1 MCLTNDEESAVP
13 ATEFAVQQIHILY
26 IDHHGWLYNW
36 LRHKLGNACD
46 AADIA
51 QDTFMRILTRQQPVR
66 LNEPRAYLST
76 IAQGLVIDHW
86 RRREL
91 ERAWLETLASLP
103 APEAPAPETR
113 LIFLEAL
120 IEIDR
125 LLDSLRPRVRT
136 VFLLAQLDG
145 LTCPQIAERLG
156 VSLSTVE
163 RYITQALRG
172 CYKLRFEP

>member
-1 MCLTNDEESAVP
+1 MP
-13 ATEFAVQQIHILY
+13 ATDLAVQRVHILY
-26 IDHHGWLYNW
+26 TDHHSWLYNW

-51 QDTFMRILTRQQPVR
+51 QDTFMRILTRQQPVH

-76 IAQGLVIDHW
+76 IAHGLVIDYW

-91 ERAWLETLASLP
+91 ERAWLETLAALP
-103 APEAPAPETR
+103 EPEAPAPETR

-125 LLDSLRPRVRT
+125 LLDSLKPRVRT
-136 VFLLAQLDG
+136 TFLLAQLDG

-163 RYITQALRG
+163 RYITQALRS
-172 CYKLRFEP
+172 CYTLRFDP

>member
-1 MCLTNDEESAVP
+1 MSLTNDKESAGPVIDL
-13 ATEFAVQQIHILY
+13 AARQIHILY
-26 IDHHGWLYNW
+26 TDHHSWLYNW

-51 QDTFMRILTRQQPVR
+51 QDTFLRILTRQQP
-66 LNEPRAYLST
+66 LQLDEPRAYLST
-76 IAQGLVIDHW
+76 IAHGLVIDHW

-103 APEAPAPETR
+103 EPEAPAPETR

-120 IEIDR
+120 IEIDQ
-125 LLDSLRPRVRT
+125 LLDSLKPRVRT
-136 VFLLAQLDG
+136 AFLLAQLDG

-163 RYITQALRG
+163 RYITKALHS
-172 CYKLRFEP
+172 CYMLRFEP

>member
-1 MCLTNDEESAVP
+1 M
-13 ATEFAVQQIHILY
+13 
-26 IDHHGWLYNW
+26 
-36 LRHKLGNACD
+36 
-46 AADIA
+46 
-51 QDTFMRILTRQQPVR
+51 
-66 LNEPRAYLST
+66 
-76 IAQGLVIDHW
+76 VIDHW

-103 APEAPAPETR
+103 EPEAPAPETR

-125 LLDSLRPRVRT
+125 LLDSLKPRVRT
-136 VFLLAQLDG
+136 AFLLAQLDG

-163 RYITQALRG
+163 RYITKALYS
-172 CYKLRFEP
+172 CYTLRFEP